1 VEASFAKRRNTMCI
15 KTSES
20 ISKISSALIKA
31 QQEIKVAIYDATNP
45 HFRSKYASLGSVVEA
60 CKEALNKNKI
70 VFIQG
75 SHSDKELPKMICVTT
90 RLLHESGEYIE
101 DTIAVPYVQDTPQA
115 LGSSL
120 TYARRYGLSSLLGIV
135 SDEDDDGNSGSVEAP
150 KPLDP
155 PKPKKPTKNELQKK
169 LGNLALKAG
178 CKTLEDFTVLMK
190 GLIGRDV
197 KKSNEL
203 TDEELDKAIEALEA
217 EYGK

>member
-1 VEASFAKRRNTMCI
+1 MCI

-75 SHSDKELPKMICVTT
+75 SHSDKDLPKMICVTT

-120 TYARRYGLSSLLGIV
+120 TYARRYGLSALLGIV
-135 SDEDDDGNSGSVEAP
+135 SDEDDDGNSGTVEAP
-150 KPLDP
+150 RAITP
-155 PKPKKPTKNELQKK
+155 PQPKKLSKIDKQKK
-169 LGNLALKAG
+169 LSNLALKAG
-178 CKTLEDFTVLMK
+178 CKTADDFSDMM
-190 GLIGRDV
+190 GSLINKPV
-197 KKSNEL
+197 SKSSEL
-203 TDEELDKAIEALEA
+203 TEEELDKAIELMEA

>member
-1 VEASFAKRRNTMCI
+1 MCI

-169 LGNLALKAG
+169 LGNLAIKAG
-178 CKTLEDFTVLMK
+178 CKTAEDF
-190 GLIGRDV
+190 GALIGGFVGRLV
-197 KKSNEL
+197 TKSSEL
-203 TDEELDKAIEALEA
+203 SEDELESVIEVLEK
-217 EYGK
+217 EYGNK

>member
-1 VEASFAKRRNTMCI
+1 MCI
-15 KTSES
+15 RTSES

-31 QQEIKVAIYDATNP
+31 QSEIKVAIYDATNP

-135 SDEDDDGNSGSVEAP
+135 SDEDDDGNSGSVEAT

-178 CKTLEDFTVLMK
+178 CKSAEDFGSLVGGFVGRLVTKSSELSEDELESVIEVLEK
-190 GLIGRDV
+190 
-197 KKSNEL
+197 
-203 TDEELDKAIEALEA
+203 
-217 EYGK
+217 EYGNK

>member
-1 VEASFAKRRNTMCI
+1 MCI

-60 CKEALNKNKI
+60 CKEALNKNRI

-120 TYARRYGLSSLLGIV
+120 TYARRYGLSALLGIV
-135 SDEDDDGNSGSVEAP
+135 SDEDDDGNSGTVEAP
-150 KPLDP
+150 RAITP
-155 PKPKKPTKNELQKK
+155 PQPKKLSKIDKQKK
-169 LGNLALKAG
+169 LSNLALKAG
-178 CKTLEDFTVLMK
+178 CKTADDFSDMM
-190 GLIGRDV
+190 GSLINKPV
-197 KKSNEL
+197 SKSSEL
-203 TDEELDKAIEALEA
+203 TEEELDKAIELMEA

>member
-1 VEASFAKRRNTMCI
+1 MCI

-120 TYARRYGLSSLLGIV
+120 TYARRYGLSALLGIV

-155 PKPKKPTKNELQKK
+155 PKPKKPTKVDLQKA
-169 LGNLALKAG
+169 LSNLAIKAG
-178 CKTLEDFTVLMK
+178 CKTAEDFST
-190 GLIGRDV
+190 LISGIIKRDV
-197 KKSNEL
+197 KKSTEL
-203 TDEELDKAIEALEA
+203 TEEELKNSISILEE